1 MKITKVKALPITLP
15 IKDDI
20 AIISSLGTHRTSP
33 YTLVILHTDEGLQG
47 LGEATVTAGWSGET
61 QLGSVAILE
70 QVFQPLLLERDPF
83 DWEALREALDR
94 AAPDNWFSKAAVEMA
109 LLDLVAR
116 KLQVPLYRLL
126 GGACHDKHIPIKFV
140 VGAREPLAAAR
151 LALQFV
157 EQGFTTLK
165 IKVGRDPE
173 TDVKRVREVRAAVG
187 EEIRLTVDANGGW
200 SVAEAIQC
208 LRRMEPCHLLLA
220 EQPVHRHDVEGMAE
234 VRHRVGLPIMADE
247 AVFSLQE
254 ALAILRHRA
263 ADIISVYPGKNGGLW
278 KAKQIVHLAAQ
289 EGVACHV
296 GSNLE
301 WDIGSAAM
309 AHLAVSTPNIRSD
322 LYPADIIGPLYH
334 ADRVVKNPL
343 RIESGFVEVPEGRGL
358 GVELKEDP

>member
-1 MKITKVKALPITLP
+1 MKITRVETLPITLP
-15 IKDDI
+15 VKDDI
-20 AIISSLGTHRTSP
+20 AIIGSLGAHRTSP
-33 YTLVILHTDEGLQG
+33 YVLVILHTDEGLQG

-61 QLGSVAILE
+61 QPGSQAILE
-70 QVFQPLLLERDPF
+70 QTFQPLLLGRDPF
-83 DWEALREALDR
+83 DWEALLEALDR

-109 LLDLVAR
+109 LLDLVGK

-126 GGACHDKHIPIKFV
+126 GGACHDRRIPIKFV
-140 VGAREPLAAAR
+140 VGAREPQEAAQLAVR
-151 LALQFV
+151 FV
-157 EQGFTTLK
+157 EAGFDTLK

-173 TDVKRVREVRAAVG
+173 TDVERVKEVRAAVG
-187 EEIRLTVDANGGW
+187 EKVRLTVDANGGW
-200 SVAEAIQC
+200 SVADAVRC
-208 LRRMEPCHLLLA
+208 LRRMEPSHLLLA
-220 EQPVHRHDVEGMAE
+220 EQPVHRQDLEGLAE
-234 VRHRVGLPIMADE
+234 VRRRVGVPIMADE
-247 AVFSLQE
+247 AVFSLRQ
-254 ALAILRHRA
+254 ALAVLRHRA

-278 KAKQIVHLAAQ
+278 KAKQIASVAAQ

-343 RIESGFVEVPEGRGL
+343 RIEPGFVEVPEGSGL
-358 GVELKEDP
+358 GVELQKG